1 MNTHRATGRASK
13 RVSPRLVGVVVLLL
27 VAGGAVFGQQTLVGL
42 QTSFR
47 QIAKDVL
54 PAVVQVDVVDVVEQ
68 RASRF
73 PFFPFQE
80 RDEENSQPREFR
92 REGLGSGVM
101 FRQDGETVYVVTNYH
116 VVGNADEIRV
126 ALDDGRGYPASLL
139 GSDERRDIAVLS
151 LTTDEE
157 LPMAEFGN
165 SDALLAGDWVVAI
178 GNPLGFQSTITAGIV
193 SAVGRTGNG
202 TSSISPFT
210 DYIQTDAAIN
220 RGNSGG
226 ALVDLDGRVVGIN
239 TWIASPSGGN
249 IGIGFAIPINVVDN
263 VIDQILE
270 KGEVAY
276 AWLGVTPAD
285 PPEELREAMELG
297 DADGAFIR
305 NVIKDSP
312 ADRAGLRPGDF
323 ITALGSTDIKDAA
336 GLLYHVGNLAPDSV
350 RTLRLIREGRATTVR
365 VPFGERQPEEAIA
378 ELGGKTW
385 PGMMVMPLTDEIR
398 EQADVD
404 VSAGDVI
411 IVYVEDDTPAGEAGL
426 HAGDVL
432 TRINNRKVD
441 SVMEFYRI
449 VSEANRTLT
458 FDVLRS
464 GTEQSIRVRP

>member
-1 MNTHRATGRASK
+1 MNTHRATLAAPKSVGA
-13 RVSPRLVGVVVLLL
+13 RLVSVAVLLVL
-27 VAGGAVFGQQTLVGL
+27 VGGAAFGQQTLVGL

-47 QIAKDVL
+47 QIAQDVL
-54 PAVVQVDVVDVVEQ
+54 PAVVQVDVVNVVEQ
-68 RASRF
+68 RASRL
-73 PFFPFQE
+73 PFFQFREP
-80 RDEENSQPREFR
+80 DEENSRPREFR

-101 FRQDGETVYVVTNYH
+101 FRQDDDTVYVVTNYH
-116 VVGNADEIRV
+116 VVGDADEIRV
-126 ALDDGRGYPASLL
+126 ALDDGRDYPATLL

-151 LTTDEE
+151 FTTDEE
-157 LPMAEFGN
+157 LPMAEFGD

-202 TSSISPFT
+202 TISPFT

-226 ALVDLDGRVVGIN
+226 ALVNLDGRVVGIN

-249 IGIGFAIPINVVDN
+249 IGIGFAIPINVVEN

-270 KGEVAY
+270 TGEVAY

-285 PPEELREAMELG
+285 PPDELREAMELG

-305 NVIKDSP
+305 NVIQDSP

-323 ITALGSTDIKDAA
+323 ITALGPTDIEDAA
-336 GLLYHVGNLAPDSV
+336 GLLYHVGNLAPETV
-350 RTLRLIREGRATTVR
+350 RTVRLVRQGRPTTVR
-365 VPFGERQPEEAIA
+365 VRFGRRQPEEQVAD
-378 ELGGKTW
+378 LGDKTW
-385 PGMMVMPLTDEIR
+385 PGMMVMPLTDDLR
-398 EQADVD
+398 EEADVD
-404 VSAGDVI
+404 RGDGEVI

-426 HAGDVL
+426 RAGDVL
-432 TRINNRKVD
+432 QRINNRTVD

-458 FDVLRS
+458 FDVLRG